1 MAAVL
6 LAGAFGQRNPGDEA
20 LLSAFVEA
28 LPEQDLVATSVDP
41 VHTETAHGISAV
53 QSRDVRAVARQVMR
67 AEGVV
72 LAGGT
77 IFKTLHPAC
86 GRPPLGLLRSARAL
100 TLGTVAQRIPLAAV
114 GVGVGSLHGDRARA
128 LAKGIVRRCD
138 LLVLRDE
145 ESAGLLARAGAPAPF
160 RVGAD
165 PAWTLVDAPGA
176 PSAQG
181 DAVIVALS
189 HLAGGPG
196 LALRLALVLE
206 PLLQAG
212 LRVRLQPWQ
221 VLPGEPDDLDL
232 AHAVAGRLDG
242 DVQIVPPPAGLADA
256 RDLFAGARLVVAL
269 RFHALVAAAA
279 AGVPVVSVGH
289 EAKLTGLG
297 RRLGQP
303 VVAPAGP
310 PEAMAATILRALD
323 HAPPDPAAIE
333 RQKRLAHDQMAL
345 LRVLLAGGRSDEA
358 ARVGGLELAPEPWVA
373 SPATAAPG
381 ASPRGGGTPW
391 A

>member
-1 MAAVL
+1 MAAVV

-28 LPEQDLVATSVDP
+28 LPGHDLVATSADP
-41 VHTETAHGISAV
+41 LLTETGHGISAV
-53 QSRDVRAVARQVMR
+53 HSRDVRTVARRVAG

-72 LAGGT
+72 MAGGT

-86 GRPPLGLLRSARAL
+86 GRPPLALLRSARAL
-100 TLGTVAQRIPLAAV
+100 TLGTAARRIPLAAV

-145 ESAGLLARAGAPAPF
+145 ESAALLARAGAPAPF

-165 PAWTLVDAPGA
+165 PAWTLVDPPAA

-189 HLAGGPG
+189 HLAGGAG
-196 LALRLALVLE
+196 LARRLALVLE
-206 PLLQAG
+206 PLVRAG

-221 VLPGEPDDLDL
+221 VVPREPDDLDL
-232 AHAVAGRLDG
+232 ARAVAGRLGG

-279 AGVPVVSVGH
+279 AGVPVVCVGH

-310 PEAMAATILRALD
+310 PEAMAATIMRAID
-323 HAPPDPAAIE
+323 HPAPARAAIE
-333 RQKRLAHDQMAL
+333 REKRLAHDQMAL

-358 ARVGGLELAPEPWVA
+358 ASVGGLELAPEAWVA
-373 SPATAAPG
+373 PPSTAAPAG
-381 ASPRGGGTPW
+381 SSPAGRTPW
-391 A
+391 D